1 MTTTPL
7 PRGFRAA
14 GIAAGIKKRGGHDF
28 ALVTLDRAGPAA
40 ALFTRNQLVGAHVTL
55 CREHLARSGGRVRAL
70 LVNSGNANCATG
82 TAGIDDARQ
91 LADAVATRLECP
103 AAEVLVMST
112 GVIGARL
119 PLPKMLDGVPRLFD
133 ALSEDGAQNFNR
145 AIMTT
150 DTTEKRATRTL
161 GAAQLFGVAKG
172 SGMIHPDMATMLAY
186 LFTDASIGDD
196 AHKLL
201 VEANRKS
208 FQRMTVDGDTSP
220 NDTVLLWSSERAG
233 PTALLGEALD
243 SISGE
248 LARLI
253 AKDGEGATRLI
264 TIRVSGAPTED
275 AAALVGRVIATS
287 PLVKTAVAGRD
298 PNWGR
303 ILSAAGRAG
312 IPFPA
317 ERALVKVGNS
327 VVFEG
332 GRPHPANEAAAA
344 RYLADEA
351 EVTLSIDLA
360 AGKARADVW
369 TCDFTAEYV
378 SINADYRT

>member
-1 MTTTPL
+1 VNLSAM

-14 GIAAGIKKRGGHDF
+14 GISAGIKKSGKHDL
-28 ALVTLDRAGPAA
+28 ALVTLEQAGPAA
-40 ALFTRNQLVGAHVTL
+40 ALFTRNQLLGAHVSV
-55 CREHLARSGGRVRAL
+55 CREHLAQSGGRVRAL

-82 TAGIDDARQ
+82 SAGIDDARE
-91 LADAVATRLECP
+91 LADAVASRLECP
-103 AAEVLVMST
+103 ASEVLVMST

-119 PLPKMLDGVPRLFD
+119 PMPKLLDAIPRLFD
-133 ALSEDGAQNFNR
+133 ALAEDGAQDFNR

-150 DTTEKRATRTL
+150 DTTEKRAARAL
-161 GAAQLFGVAKG
+161 GEARLIGVAKG

-196 AHKLL
+196 AHALL

-233 PTALLGEALD
+233 PTALLGAALD
-243 SISGE
+243 SISSE

-253 AKDGEGATRLI
+253 AKDGEGASRLI

-275 AAALVGRVIATS
+275 AAARVGRVIATS

-312 IPFPA
+312 VPFPA

-327 VVFEG
+327 VVFAD
-332 GRPHPANEAAAA
+332 GRPHPANEGAAA

-360 AGKARADVW
+360 AGKATADVW

>member
-1 MTTTPL
+1 VNAIKM

-14 GIAAGIKKRGGHDF
+14 GISAGIKQRGDQDL
-28 ALVTLDRAGPAA
+28 ALVTLERAGPAA
-40 ALFTRNQLVGAHVTL
+40 ALFTRNQLLGAHVTV
-55 CREHLARSGGRVRAL
+55 CREHLAQSGGRVRAL

-82 TAGIDDARQ
+82 DAGIDDARQ
-91 LADAVATRLECP
+91 LARAVAERMECP
-103 AAEVLVMST
+103 ASEVLVMST

-119 PLPKMLDGVPRLFD
+119 PMPKLLEAVPRLFD
-133 ALSEDGAQNFNR
+133 ALADDGAQEFNR

-161 GAAQLFGVAKG
+161 GDARLVGVAKG

-186 LFTDASIGDD
+186 LFTDAALGGD
-196 AHKLL
+196 AHAMLT
-201 VEANRKS
+201 EANQQS

-220 NDTVLLWSSERAG
+220 NDTVLLWSSEKSGPASLFERAL
-233 PTALLGEALD
+233 T
-243 SISGE
+243 SVSGE

-253 AKDGEGATRLI
+253 AKDGEGASRLI
-264 TIRVSGAPTED
+264 TIRVSNAPTED
-275 AAALVGRVIATS
+275 AAAQVGRVIATS

-312 IPFPA
+312 VPFDPN
-317 ERALVKVGNS
+317 RAMVRVGTS
-327 VVFEG
+327 VVFAD
-332 GRPHPANEAAAA
+332 GRPHPANEGAAA

-351 EVTLSIDLA
+351 EVILSIDLA
-360 AGKARADVW
+360 AGNATADVW
-369 TCDFTAEYV
+369 TCDLTADYV

>member
-28 ALVTLDRAGPAA
+28 ALVALEEAGPAA
-40 ALFTRNQLVGAHVTL
+40 ALFTRNQLVGAHVTV
-55 CREHLARSGGRVRAL
+55 CREHLAQSGGRVRAL

-82 TAGIDDARQ
+82 TAGVDDAHR
-91 LADAVATRLECP
+91 LAEAIAERLECP
-103 AAEVLVMST
+103 AHEVLVMST

-119 PLPKMLDGVPRLFD
+119 PLAKMLDAVPQLFD
-133 ALSEDGAQNFNR
+133 ALSADGAQDFNR

-150 DTTEKRATRTL
+150 DTTEKRATRKL
-161 GAAQLFGVAKG
+161 GETSLVGVAKG

-186 LFTDASIGDD
+186 LFTDAALGDD
-196 AHKLL
+196 AHELL
-201 VEANRKS
+201 SAANRKS

-233 PTALLGEALD
+233 PTALLGDALN

-264 TIRVSGAPTED
+264 TVRVSGAPTED

-317 ERALVKVGNS
+317 ERALVKVGSS
-327 VVFEG
+327 VVFAD
-332 GRPHPANEAAAA
+332 GRPHPANEGAAA

-351 EVTLSIDLA
+351 EVMLSIDLA
-360 AGKARADVW
+360 AGTATADVW
-369 TCDFTAEYV
+369 TCDLTAEYV

>member
-1 MTTTPL
+1 MTNDLL
-7 PRGFRAA
+7 PGGFRAA

-28 ALVTLDRAGPAA
+28 ALVTLEQAGPAA
-40 ALFTRNQLVGAHVTL
+40 ALFTRNLLVGAHVTV
-55 CREHLARSGGRVRAL
+55 CREHLEQSGGLVRAL

-82 TAGIDDARQ
+82 SAGIDDARQ
-91 LADAVATRLECP
+91 LAEAVASRLECP
-103 AAEVLVMST
+103 AHEVLVMST

-119 PLPKMLDGVPRLFD
+119 PLPKMLDAVPQLFD
-133 ALSEDGAQNFNR
+133 ALSENGAPDFNR

-161 GAAQLFGVAKG
+161 GKARLFGVAKG

-186 LFTDASIGDD
+186 LLTDASLGAD
-196 AHKLL
+196 AHELL

-220 NDTVLLWSSERAG
+220 NDTVLLWSSEQAG
-233 PTALLGEALD
+233 PTALLGEALN

-248 LARLI
+248 LARLV

-264 TIRVSGAPTED
+264 TIRVSGAPSEN
-275 AAALVGRVIATS
+275 AAAQVGRVIATS

-312 IPFPA
+312 VPFPA
-317 ERALVKVGNS
+317 ERALVRVGSS
-327 VVFEG
+327 VVFAD

-344 RYLADEA
+344 NYLADES
-351 EVTLSIDLA
+351 EVVLSIDLA
-360 AGKARADVW
+360 AGTASADVW
-369 TCDFTAEYV
+369 TCDLTAEYV